1 MSVLV
6 AVTGLIS
13 GFCSAGLIAVINSAL
28 HNTTIGRP
36 LLVFGFFLCLF
47 GKIGM
52 NALSQRLLLG
62 FGQETVLNLCQTLSR
77 KIAAAPYSRLEKI
90 GPARILTALTDDV
103 LTLTSAI
110 QAIPTMSI
118 NVAVVVGC
126 SLYLAW
132 LSWQAFIGMVVI
144 GLLGAL
150 IYNFLHV
157 RAFKAIFRA
166 REERDVL
173 RGHFRDLIEGIK
185 ELKMHKLR
193 LEAFLLERILPTSKN
208 FRKYNLTAGKQ
219 FILVDSWSQC
229 LFYGIIG
236 LVLFASPLFHRLS
249 AEALTGF
256 VFASLYVM
264 SPILGI
270 IGTVPTFY
278 RGGISLNKIEEIG
291 VSIGSEGDHSACRLT
306 SSSVKARVLTMDSV
320 EYTYSAENGQE
331 RTFHLG
337 PIDLVLH
344 PGEIVFLVGG
354 NGSGK
359 STMVKVLSGLY
370 VPSSGNIFL
379 DEESI
384 GEETRE
390 WYQQHFSVVFS
401 DFYLFNEFLG
411 LVQPNIDEL
420 AASYSKVL
428 ALDGKVSISNG
439 KLSTTALSLGQRKRL
454 ALMTALLED
463 RPFYV
468 FDEWA
473 ADQDPSYKETFYRQ
487 LLPGLK
493 ARGKAVLV
501 VTHDDRYFDQGDRV
515 IKLEEGRMVQYSGAI
530 SNSSTIQN
538 IT

>member
-1 MSVLV
+1 
-6 AVTGLIS
+6 
-13 GFCSAGLIAVINSAL
+13 
-28 HNTTIGRP
+28 
-36 LLVFGFFLCLF
+36 
-47 GKIGM
+47 M

-62 FGQETVLNLCQTLSR
+62 FGQETVLKLCHTLSR
-77 KIAAAPYSRLEKI
+77 KIAAAPYSQLEKI

-118 NVAVVVGC
+118 NVAVVTGC

-132 LSWQAFIGMVVI
+132 LSWQAFMGIVI
-144 GLLGAL
+144 VGILGAV

-157 RAFKAIFRA
+157 RAFKAIYRA

-185 ELKMHKLR
+185 ELKMHALR
-193 LEAFLLERILPTSKN
+193 LEAFLSARVLPTSEN
-208 FRKYNLTAGKQ
+208 FKQYNLVAGRQ

-229 LFYGIIG
+229 LFFCIIG
-236 LVLFASPLFHRLS
+236 LVLFVSPVFHSLS

-264 SPILGI
+264 SPILSI
-270 IGTVPTFY
+270 MGTVPTFY
-278 RGGISLNKIEEIG
+278 RGGISLKKIEEIG
-291 VSIGSEGDHSACRLT
+291 VSLEMEDRHKGHQQKKEESILT
-306 SSSVKARVLTMDSV
+306 RVLRLESV
-320 EYTYSAENGQE
+320 EYTYASEQGQE
-331 RTFHLG
+331 QPFHLG

-359 STMVKVLSGLY
+359 STLVKVITGLY
-370 VPSSGNIFL
+370 VPHSGSISL
-379 DEESI
+379 D
-384 GEETRE
+384 GEEVGEHSRA

-401 DFYLFNEFLG
+401 DFYLFDELLG
-411 LVQPNIDEL
+411 LTHPHIDEH
-420 AASYSKVL
+420 ASVYAKVL
-428 ALDGKVSISNG
+428 ALDEKVSVVNG

-463 RPFYV
+463 RPFYI

-473 ADQDPSYKETFYRQ
+473 ADQDPNYKEIFYRQ
-487 LLPGLK
+487 ILPGLK
-493 ARGKAVLV
+493 ARDKAVIV

-515 IKLEEGRMVQYSGAI
+515 IKLEDGRMADHSTD
-530 SNSSTIQN
+530 SSKRSIGQEVV
-538 IT
+538 